1 MYPCIQAEDQKAMEN
16 DQLDKQRAKESLESQ
31 MDRKQTEAKHTSL
44 NNQRI
49 QAFKDQVLILKKVH
63 FLL

>member
-1 MYPCIQAEDQKAMEN
+1 MEN